1 MADRVGETTQNL
13 CGGHYPQWCDHL
25 LRAACRLAFNPVKKE
40 TFQEGI
46 NPDGT
51 PHSKW
56 KGYYYTVRARVR
68 VWVPVRIRSRLVY
81 VLAVAVEGS
90 SAVYQRLG

>member
-1 MADRVGETTQNL
+1 MVR
-13 CGGHYPQWCDHL
+13 
-25 LRAACRLAFNPVKKE
+25 RLAFNPVKKE

-56 KGYYYTVRARVR
+56 KGYYYTVRARCATTMC
-68 VWVPVRIRSRLVY
+68 PTES
-81 VLAVAVEGS
+81 
-90 SAVYQRLG
+90 

>member
-1 MADRVGETTQNL
+1 MTPAVLTV
-13 CGGHYPQWCDHL
+13 
-25 LRAACRLAFNPVKKE
+25 LRCSARRLAFNPVKKE

-56 KGYYYTVRARVR
+56 KGYYYTVRARAR
-68 VWVPVRIRSRLVY
+68 VWVRVRTRAGARARARVRCMVRLC
-81 VLAVAVEGS
+81 AK
-90 SAVYQRLG
+90 